1 MEKVIEK
8 IVSILK
14 LPIRFVFI
22 IGLIMGLLLV
32 FPEKV
37 VQKLQLT
44 DFKSEYGKYIGPI
57 FLVSVVYL
65 GVILV
70 IFLWN
75 KIKGCIA
82 KKKFNKNIVEVLNS
96 LSLPDIYL
104 LREFVLQGKD
114 VIEVPYASTE
124 FTSLYN
130 KGILVIASNN
140 VRAYIFGQ
148 FVSVTINPMVK
159 KYINHDVLHLPKGNA
174 TQAQIDEIKQ
184 NRPAYLSSLN
194 YVDSLMKN
202 IGRFGI

>member
-1 MEKVIEK
+1 MEKLIER

-22 IGLIMGLLLV
+22 IGVIMGLLLF
-32 FPEKV
+32 FPENV

-44 DFKSEYGKYIGPI
+44 DFKSEYGKYIGPL
-57 FLVSVVYL
+57 FLISVVYL
-65 GVILV
+65 TVMIS

-75 KIKGCIA
+75 KVRVFIA
-82 KKKFNKNIVEVLNS
+82 TKKFNKSIVGILNS
-96 LSLPDIYL
+96 LALPDVYL
-104 LREFVLQGKD
+104 LREFFLQGKD
-114 VIEVPYASTE
+114 VIEVPYESTE

-130 KGILVIASNN
+130 KRILVIASNN
-140 VRAYIFGQ
+140 VRANIFGK

-159 KYINHDVLHLPKGNA
+159 KYITHDVLRLPKGNP
-174 TQAQIDEIKQ
+174 TQLDVDEIKK

>member
-1 MEKVIEK
+1 MEKLIER

-22 IGLIMGLLLV
+22 IGIIMGLLLF
-32 FPEKV
+32 FPENV

-44 DFKSEYGKYIGPI
+44 DFKSEYGKYIGPL
-57 FLVSVVYL
+57 FLISVVYL
-65 GVILV
+65 TVMIS

-75 KIKGCIA
+75 KVRVFIA
-82 KKKFNKNIVEVLNS
+82 TKKFNKSIVGILNS
-96 LSLPDIYL
+96 LALPDVYL
-104 LREFVLQGKD
+104 LREFFLQGKD
-114 VIEVPYASTE
+114 VIEVPYESTE

-130 KGILVIASNN
+130 KRILVIASNN
-140 VRAYIFGQ
+140 VLANIFGK

-159 KYINHDVLHLPKGNA
+159 KYITHDVLRLPKGNP
-174 TQAQIDEIKQ
+174 TQLDVDEIKK